1 MNESAMG
8 VRERRKSETTRSLV
22 AEARRLFSLHG
33 LSGFTVE
40 ELCDA
45 VGVSRRTFFNYFA
58 SKDDAVI
65 GVAIR
70 DTEDELD
77 DAFVAGG
84 NPEQDALS
92 PTLFDDF
99 VQLLVDRWNRS
110 DVDTGGMRGVAESI
124 KHEPRLL
131 ARMMELAMRDET
143 MDIALVERR
152 EGLQPGDL
160 RAASTVHLV
169 IAFARPSAMEF
180 LSADNTDPLDEIFR
194 RRIAAARAVL
204 N

>member
-1 MNESAMG
+1 MG
-8 VRERRKSETTRSLV
+8 VRERRKVETSRGLV
-22 AEARRLFSLHG
+22 VEARRLFGERG
-33 LSGFTVE
+33 LAGFTVE

-45 VGVSRRTFFNYFA
+45 VGISRRTFFNYFA

-65 GVAIR
+65 GVASR
-70 DTEDELD
+70 DVDDELD

-84 NPEQDALS
+84 DPDSDALS

-110 DVDTGGMRGVAESI
+110 DVDTGGMRAVAESI
-124 KHEPRLL
+124 KDEPRLL
-131 ARMMELAMRDET
+131 ARMMELAMRDEAL
-143 MDIALVERR
+143 DIALVERR
-152 EGLQPGDL
+152 EGLEPGDL

-180 LSADNTDPLDEIFR
+180 LGPDNTDPLDVIFR